1 MFEYKTRGTCSSRIR
16 FDIQDGLVHN
26 VQFDG
31 GCAGNLAGIPKLI
44 EGMKAVDVIG
54 KLKGTPCGNRPTSC
68 PDQLAIALEEALA
81 KQPQS

>member
-1 MFEYKTRGTCSSRIR
+1 MFEYKTHGTCSSRIR
-16 FDIQDGLVHN
+16 FDIRDGLVHD
-26 VQFDG
+26 VKFDG

-68 PDQLAIALEEALA
+68 PDQLAIALEEAL
-81 KQPQS
+81 KTQSKA